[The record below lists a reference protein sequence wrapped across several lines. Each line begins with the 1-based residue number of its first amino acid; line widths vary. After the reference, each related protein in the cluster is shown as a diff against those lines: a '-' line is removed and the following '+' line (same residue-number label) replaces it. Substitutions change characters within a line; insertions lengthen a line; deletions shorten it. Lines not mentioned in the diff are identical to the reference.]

1 MRLLLAH
8 ALVILVSIPSL
19 GAASRLNNSESRKTN
34 NSVKNQKQTSLARV
48 HPATHASTTGKRHS
62 VHHPYQVGRASWYGK
77 QFHGRKTAS
86 GEKYD
91 MFQFTA
97 AHKNLPL
104 GTHVKVT
111 NLRNGRWVVVK
122 VNDRGPVPD
131 SRIIDLSYGAAR
143 VLDMRAYGVQQVR
156 LDIVE
161 PTTIAEN
168 EPANNGESQ
177 IASVR

>member
-19 GAASRLNNSESRKTN
+19 GAASRLNNSESKQAP
-34 NSVKNQKQTSLARV
+34 NSVKNQKSTSPARV
-48 HPATHASTTGKRHS
+48 RTAGKQHS
-62 VHHPYQVGRASWYGK
+62 AHHHPYQVGRASWYGK

-86 GEKYD
+86 GEEYD

-131 SRIIDLSYGAAR
+131 SRIIDLSYGAAQ
-143 VLDMRAYGVQQVR
+143 VLDMRAYGVQQVQ

-161 PTTIAEN
+161 PATIAEN
-168 EPANNGESQ
+168 ESANNGAE